1 MFLLSLYWLLSPV
14 LWILLPVFAIFNPKI
29 RHHWL
34 HQKSTWLIAG
44 ERIKETGEGK
54 QVVLF
59 HAAST
64 GEVEQLKPIL
74 KRVDRSR
81 YFVLLTFFSPTVF
94 TIEKDTELADVV
106 CYHPFDF
113 PWSAWFFFR
122 KMEIQFYII
131 TRNDIWPTHLF
142 IAQNMKIKTILINA
156 NIYRDNHYKS
166 GVLQGIIKQ
175 ILVNFDLICTGSERL
190 KNNLIQLVSSEIIKV
205 TGDSRLDQVIGRKTH
220 SSSNHLPNSFRES
233 KTLLLGSI
241 IPSDYPV
248 IFSGL
253 KQYYTQ
259 GQLSLAEKNQRLII
273 VPHEV
278 DSNTL
283 GEIENQLKRI
293 EIEAVYYS
301 KCEDLENHRVV
312 IVDTVGILA
321 ELYAYSDIA
330 YVGAGFGAGVHS
342 VLEPAVYS
350 NHIGFG
356 PNYQIVDMA
365 VTLTEMGLSQV
376 INNGDDF
383 KGFLTLL
390 EKKEELSNIQGKMEE
405 FINNQ
410 NPAAELIIENIFP
423 ND

>member
-34 HQKSTWLIAG
+34 H
-44 ERIKETGEGK
+44 ERYSWKKALVRRQEIGDRRKA
-54 QVVLF
+54 VLF
-59 HAAST
+59 HAASA
-64 GEVEQLKPIL
+64 GEFEQLQPIL
-74 KRVDRSR
+74 KKVDRSR

-94 TIEKDTELADVV
+94 LTEKETALADAV

-122 KMEIQFYII
+122 KMEIQYYII
-131 TRNDIWPTHLF
+131 TRNDIWPTHLYF
-142 IAQNMKIKTILINA
+142 AKKMGISTALINA
-156 NIYRDNHYKS
+156 NIYRDSHYKS

-190 KNNLIQLVSSEIIKV
+190 KNNLLQLVPSEKVKV
-205 TGDSRLDQVIGRKTH
+205 TGDSRLDQVLARKTN
-220 SSSNHLPNSFRES
+220 STSNQLPDSFKES

-241 IPSDYPV
+241 ISSDFPV
-248 IFSGL
+248 IFSGI
-253 KQYYTQ
+253 KQYYSQ
-259 GQLSLAEKNQRLII
+259 GQQSLAEKNQRMII

-278 DSNTL
+278 GSAAL
-283 GEIENQLKRI
+283 EEIENQLNRI
-293 EIEAVYYS
+293 GIKAVHYS
-301 KCEDLENHRVV
+301 KCEDLEKYRVV
-312 IVDTVGILA
+312 IVDVVGILA
-321 ELYAYSDIA
+321 ELYAYSEIA

-356 PNYQIVDMA
+356 PNYHIVDMA

-383 KGFLTLL
+383 TWFLTLL
-390 EKKEELSNIQGKMEE
+390 DKKEELSNIQGMMEE

-410 NPAAELIIENIFP
+410 NPAAELIIENIFS